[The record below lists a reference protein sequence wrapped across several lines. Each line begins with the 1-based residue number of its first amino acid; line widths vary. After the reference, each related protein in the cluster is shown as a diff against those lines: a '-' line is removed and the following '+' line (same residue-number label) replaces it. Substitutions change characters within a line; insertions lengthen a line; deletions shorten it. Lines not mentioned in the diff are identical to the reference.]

1 MYSNTYEFEC
11 QAQAL
16 SVNSIALQAKEL
28 KKYFSIKSG
37 IFSRFA
43 GNVHIVDYIN

>member
-11 QAQAL
+11 QSQAL
-16 SVNSIALQAKEL
+16 SGNSIALQAKKL

-37 IFSRFA
+37 GFYRIT
-43 GNVHIVDYIN
+43 GNVHALDDIN